1 VWNNEPFHALVV
13 AQSPT
18 TVKVKFQRMKI
29 VARKLCIQAER
40 RNYFTIIIITKVEY
54 WAANRLI
61 N

>member
-1 VWNNEPFHALVV
+1 
-13 AQSPT
+13 
-18 TVKVKFQRMKI
+18 MKI